1 MIDLSGKC
9 FIVTGGTQ
17 GLGATTAR
25 FLASRGAEAIT
36 ICGRSEA
43 NGARVAAE
51 LQEVGTQALFVTADL
66 CDPDACAQVV
76 QAHDRKF
83 GRVDGLVNAAA
94 STARGTVT
102 GTTVDEWDFM
112 MNLNVRAPFLL
123 MRDTVDLMLRDD
135 IEGSIV
141 NIGSVSGHGGQDFLT
156 AYCTSKGALMT
167 LTKNAAHSL
176 RNKRIR
182 VNCLNIGWMATDG
195 EHSIQTEFHG
205 APEDWLA
212 AADARQPFGRILRPD
227 DVAKLTAYLLSDD
240 SALLTGSCIDYDQIV
255 VGARD

>member
-1 MIDLSGKC
+1 MIDLAGKR

-17 GLGATTAR
+17 GLGAHTAR
-25 FLASRGAEAIT
+25 VLADRGAQAIT
-36 ICGRSEA
+36 ICGRNAE
-43 NGARVAAE
+43 NGDRVAAS
-51 LQEVGTQALFVTADL
+51 LRAGGTAVQYVRADL
-66 CDPDACAQVV
+66 CSADDCANVV
-76 QAHDRKF
+76 AAHDAEF
-83 GRVDGLVNAAA
+83 GGVEGLVNAAA
-94 STARGTVT
+94 TTARGTVT
-102 GTTVDEWDFM
+102 GTTADEWDFI

-123 MRDTVDLMLRDD
+123 MRDCVQLMLRDE
-135 IEGSIV
+135 IAGSIV

-176 RNKRIR
+176 RTHRIR

-195 EHSIQTEFHG
+195 EHAIQTEFHG
-205 APEDWLA
+205 ASADWLV
-212 AADARQPFGRILRPD
+212 AADASQPFGRILRPD

-240 SALLTGSCIDYDQIV
+240 SALMTGSCIDYDQIV